1 MYNAFRKITTTN
13 SPVHGMAVVF
23 LVLIFFV
30 LYVTCKPI
38 LLWKFSIQM
47 RARTQSNL
55 FICAHTLH
63 SFLHGHG
70 TFAVQFKLICMLA
83 GATFLHSCVWI
94 VAPVNI
100 ASYCCWSLNLSN
112 FVTVVTG
119 RLWWPKIATRQS
131 PGLFS
136 HFALGP
142 GLNLVDLSAP
152 EVYWFPKIRFYPSS
166 TCQGT
171 FGHYSPFDLFTL
183 SYCTMYII

>member
-1 MYNAFRKITTTN
+1 MYWLEPR
-13 SPVHGMAVVF
+13 S
-23 LVLIFFV
+23 
-30 LYVTCKPI
+30 
-38 LLWKFSIQM
+38 
-47 RARTQSNL
+47 
-55 FICAHTLH
+55 
-63 SFLHGHG
+63 
-70 TFAVQFKLICMLA
+70 
-83 GATFLHSCVWI
+83 LHSCVWR

-171 FGHYSPFDLFTL
+171 FGHFSPFDMGVGRGVATPAMAGVRFRALRPGSPLAGVLFELEFWVQVSWVAQL
-183 SYCTMYII
+183 SQPLHETRK